1 MARVLSQVYRLSC
14 AALFGAQLF
23 FAAGAAQ
30 VVFSREVAQL
40 PRDDARR
47 LFAADAI
54 GAMLVRLDAAT
65 VALTALAVVC
75 AILLSR
81 QRAAALPLIAG
92 LCALASAALVTP
104 AIHAM
109 RDRGEVALPRFG
121 MLHGAS
127 SLLLLLEVAL
137 LAVAAWRAPLPRSSD

>member
-1 MARVLSQVYRLSC
+1 MARVLSQVYRMSC

-65 VALTALAVVC
+65 LVLTALAVVC
-75 AILLSR
+75 AVQLSR
-81 QRAAALPLIAG
+81 RRAAALPLLAG

-109 RDRGEVALPRFG
+109 REAGEVALPKFG

-127 SLLLLLEVAL
+127 SLLLLLEMAL
-137 LAVAAWRAPLPRSSD
+137 LAVAAWRAPGPRASD

>member
-30 VVFSREVAQL
+30 VVFAREVAEL

-54 GAMLVRLDAAT
+54 GAMLQRLDAAT
-65 VALTALAVVC
+65 LLLTALAVVC
-75 AILLSR
+75 ALQLSR
-81 QRAAALPLIAG
+81 RRSAALPLIAG

-109 RDRGEVALPRFG
+109 REAGEVGQPKFG
-121 MLHGAS
+121 LLHAAS
-127 SLLLLLEVAL
+127 SLLLLLEMAL
-137 LAVAAWRAPLPRSSD
+137 LAVAAWRAP

>member
-1 MARVLSQVYRLSC
+1 MARTLSQVYRLSC

-30 VVFSREVAQL
+30 VVFSREVARL
-40 PRDDARR
+40 PHDDARR

-54 GAMLVRLDAAT
+54 GAMLQRLDAAT
-65 VALTALAVVC
+65 LALTALAVLC
-75 AILLSR
+75 AIRLSR
-81 QRAAALPLIAG
+81 RRAAVLPLVAG
-92 LCALASAALVTP
+92 LCALASAALLTP

-109 RDRGEVALPRFG
+109 REAGQVALPKFG

-127 SLLLLLEVAL
+127 SLLLLLEMVL